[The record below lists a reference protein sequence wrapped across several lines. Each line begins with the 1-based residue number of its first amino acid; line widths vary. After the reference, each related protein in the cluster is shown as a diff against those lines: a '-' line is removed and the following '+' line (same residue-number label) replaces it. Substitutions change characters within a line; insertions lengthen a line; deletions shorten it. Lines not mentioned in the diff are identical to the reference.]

1 MTFMAGNSILGAAT
15 EAKIKWE
22 SEERPAEGIYT
33 YFPPKTSPFDPETG
47 VCIPNFA
54 YGYVAEAIEVEVN
67 KRTGKVTIKKVT
79 CADDVGKA
87 INPVQVLG
95 QIEGAIVQ
103 ASGYAVLE
111 NFIQEKGF
119 VKTDSFSTYLIPTIM
134 DIPEETVVKIIEIA
148 DPLGPAGA
156 RGVGEMPYMPFAPA
170 VSDAVHDATGV
181 WFDSFPLTEER
192 ILKGLS
198 VLKSK

>member
-1 MTFMAGNSILGAAT
+1 
-15 EAKIKWE
+15 
-22 SEERPAEGIYT
+22 
-33 YFPPKTSPFDPETG
+33 
-47 VCIPNFA
+47 
-54 YGYVAEAIEVEVN
+54 
-67 KRTGKVTIKKVT
+67 
-79 CADDVGKA
+79 
-87 INPVQVLG
+87 
-95 QIEGAIVQ
+95 VQ

-134 DIPEETVVKIIEIA
+134 DIPEETVIKIIEIA

-198 VLKSK
+198 VLKNK